1 MSLIESA
8 PCFWKALGVGRDRC
22 GVICQYCFIPDAGTS
37 AQKEALLKGFV
48 PSNLLKEIMVDIFRD
63 AVLIRKRM
71 RKLPGQYSRKR
82 LPVRGKKISGQR
94 KDLLSCSG
102 IRITINSIINSSFF
116 AKQVIVEHHL
126 LYGVQTIFPFFFHSI
141 MIAQRCSE
149 IITTSIWTSMYMCG
163 QPNIIWR

>member
-1 MSLIESA
+1 MQGILYRDDIRQVSRLLRKCDRLPCLYGVKSQYLDYLQTIVSLIESV
-8 PCFWKALGVGRDRC
+8 PCFWKAPGAGRDRC

-71 RKLPGQYSRKR
+71 RKLPGQYPRKR

-102 IRITINSIINSSFF
+102 IRITINSIINTGGISDMRDD
-116 AKQVIVEHHL
+116 IHHPDL
-126 LYGVQTIFPFFFHSI
+126 RT
-141 MIAQRCSE
+141 
-149 IITTSIWTSMYMCG
+149 
-163 QPNIIWR
+163 